1 MHFKDNKSN
10 FEIRRTLKSYEWVK
24 IHWCM

>member
-24 IHWCM
+24 IH